1 MFGRRAGNSSFKPKP
16 QPLPAPPITDADEGN
31 KTESHTIDI
40 IAKPPEI
47 ADAAPSFAPP
57 SSNTSAQFKP
67 PSACSFSSP
76 SLVAP
81 HSIAAAD
88 TLARLEEGHVP
99 PSSSSLP
106 SYSSVVSD
114 LPTQVSHL
122 SPSPIEQE
130 SLREMGKREAGEEK
144 GEEEEASS
152 VVPDVLPIPFRQSMS
167 GGAGS
172 SVGSPV
178 NASRS
183 TTPTQYHQHHHLHRH
198 ERHCRRSSR
207 GDPSNRASE
216 RVSCHT
222 NHHYHHHHHHENDEN
237 ASCHGSHPPGGP
249 VSDDGC
255 THACSHTGTNSV
267 DGNNSYGNLSALGE
281 ITRHVSQSFQLTV
294 DIVKTHLGEEL
305 VFCSICREYEGVS
318 KTFRLS
324 GCGHRFCRCCFAS
337 YLECKICEGQV
348 KPTCFFSEDPRGG
361 GREVGGRRTPVIIPP
376 PCAKRVEEG
385 DIKALVRAETWAKY
399 ERFKFQK
406 KNRNGRIC
414 PWCET
419 PVLGDPEKPE
429 MECGKCGRGFCY
441 FHSNAHVGR
450 SCTEYE
456 QRMHEEELKNQAM
469 ISSFAKPCPGCG
481 NPVEKAGG
489 CNQMFC
495 VWCGEHWC
503 WLCGKFVDKGTFP
516 NHFQWWNVRGCPN
529 MQMQEDVAPPSP
541 SHIRWMKV
549 VSFLQLVFVGPAAFV
564 LGTVFYLLCFPCFLF
579 KCIGQRERE
588 EEEGGEGEGEREGG
602 RDSRD
607 GREDGGEEGERE
619 LRQQYT
625 GCVSFWGNTLLG
637 LLLIPFFLTIL
648 LLCFVVTF
656 IQVLVTSINTRFGVC
671 CGAKGGRRGG
681 GRGEGGEGRVAATVV
696 AGLGST
702 AVAMTRSLSRGG
714 AGERGEAGL
723 GAGAEGGAG
732 AAAGAGGGGGRRRVG
747 GS

>member
-16 QPLPAPPITDADEGN
+16 KPLPAPPITDADEGN

-40 IAKPPEI
+40 IAKPPAI

-57 SSNTSAQFKP
+57 SSNTSAQSKP

-249 VSDDGC
+249 ASDDGC

-324 GCGHRFCRCCFAS
+324 GCGHRFCRCCFTS

-361 GREVGGRRTPVIIPP
+361 GGR
-376 PCAKRVEEG
+376 
-385 DIKALVRAETWAKY
+385 
-399 ERFKFQK
+399 
-406 KNRNGRIC
+406 
-414 PWCET
+414 
-419 PVLGDPEKPE
+419 
-429 MECGKCGRGFCY
+429 
-441 FHSNAHVGR
+441 
-450 SCTEYE
+450 
-456 QRMHEEELKNQAM
+456 
-469 ISSFAKPCPGCG
+469 
-481 NPVEKAGG
+481 
-489 CNQMFC
+489 
-495 VWCGEHWC
+495 
-503 WLCGKFVDKGTFP
+503 
-516 NHFQWWNVRGCPN
+516 
-529 MQMQEDVAPPSP
+529 
-541 SHIRWMKV
+541 
-549 VSFLQLVFVGPAAFV
+549 
-564 LGTVFYLLCFPCFLF
+564 
-579 KCIGQRERE
+579 
-588 EEEGGEGEGEREGG
+588 
-602 RDSRD
+602 
-607 GREDGGEEGERE
+607 
-619 LRQQYT
+619 
-625 GCVSFWGNTLLG
+625 
-637 LLLIPFFLTIL
+637 
-648 LLCFVVTF
+648 
-656 IQVLVTSINTRFGVC
+656 
-671 CGAKGGRRGG
+671 
-681 GRGEGGEGRVAATVV
+681 
-696 AGLGST
+696 
-702 AVAMTRSLSRGG
+702 
-714 AGERGEAGL
+714 
-723 GAGAEGGAG
+723 
-732 AAAGAGGGGGRRRVG
+732 
-747 GS
+747 